1 MLMLLGY
8 LMIGTFMVLIMTKR
22 VSALVALVLV
32 PVVFGLIAGHGADL
46 GEMVVGGVT
55 KLAPTATTLLFAVLY
70 FAVMI
75 DAGLFDPLV
84 NTVLRLAGDDPVKV
98 TVGSAIVAA
107 LVSLDGDG
115 ATSALITVTAFL
127 PVYRRLGI
135 NPLILATLLGLAGTI
150 SNLTP
155 WGGPTARVAAALH
168 LDLSDVF
175 VPLIPTLVI
184 GLVSTVLIAWYLGR
198 QERKRLAFQQ
208 TQIEETS
215 SGMAFERDMSL
226 ARPKLFWVNLALTLL
241 VFVAVIGQLAA
252 LPLIFMIGFAIAL
265 TINYPQLDI
274 QRGRLQAYAA
284 NALPITVLIL
294 AAGIFTGILAGSGM
308 TDAMAQ
314 GVMTIVPAQ
323 LGPYLGV
330 ITGFLSA
337 PLTFALS
344 NDAYYFGVVP
354 VIAETASHY
363 NVAPEVIARASLL
376 AMPIHGLSPLVAALY
391 LVAGLIGRDV
401 AALQRFGLKWAAL
414 ATLILIATAT
424 LTGAIH

>member
-1 MLMLLGY
+1 MLLGF
-8 LMIGTFMVLIMTKR
+8 LMIATFMILIMTKR
-22 VSALVALVLV
+22 VSALVALIVV
-32 PVVFGLIAGHGADL
+32 PLVFGMISGHGADL
-46 GEMVVGGVT
+46 GEMAVGGVV

-107 LVSLDGDG
+107 LVALDGDG
-115 ATSALITVTAFL
+115 ATTALITVTAFL

-150 SNLTP
+150 TNLTP

-168 LDLSDVF
+168 LDLYDVF
-175 VPLIPTLVI
+175 VPLIPTMVV
-184 GLVSTVLIAWYLGR
+184 GLVATVLIAWYLGR
-198 QERKRLAFQQ
+198 QERKRLTLQPA
-208 TQIEETS
+208 QIETS
-215 SGMAFERDMSL
+215 PAGMAVERDMSL
-226 ARPKLFWVNLALTLL
+226 VRSNLFWVN
-241 VFVAVIGQLAA
+241 F
-252 LPLIFMIGFAIAL
+252 AL
-265 TINYPQLDI
+265 TILVFTAVLGQFAPLPVIFMTGFALVLLINYPNLEV
-274 QRGRLQAYAA
+274 QRVRLQAYAA
-284 NALPITVLIL
+284 NAMPITVLIL
-294 AAGIFTGILAGSGM
+294 AAGVFTGILTGTGM

-314 GVMTIVPAQ
+314 GFMTIVPEQ

-330 ITGFLSA
+330 LTGFLSA

-363 NVAPEVIARASLL
+363 GVAPVIIGRASLL

-391 LVAGLIGRDV
+391 LMAGLIGRDV
-401 AALQRFGLKWAAL
+401 AAVQRFSFKWAAL
-414 ATLILIATAT
+414 ATLIMIVTAT

>member
-1 MLMLLGY
+1 MLLGY
-8 LMIGTFMVLIMTKR
+8 LMIATFMVLIMTQR
-22 VSALVALVLV
+22 VSALVALTLV
-32 PVVFGLIAGHGADL
+32 PIVFGLIAGHGTEL
-46 GEMVVGGVT
+46 GGMVVAGVT

-150 SNLTP
+150 ANLTP

-168 LDLSDVF
+168 LDLSHVF
-175 VPLIPTLVI
+175 VPLIPTLAV

-198 QERKRLAFQQ
+198 SERKRLAGQQ
-208 TQIEETS
+208 TRIEQS
-215 SGMAFERDMSL
+215 PSVMAPERDLSL
-226 ARPKLFWVNLALTLL
+226 ARPGLFWINLALTVLL
-241 VFVAVIGQLAA
+241 FAAVIGQFAP
-252 LPLIFMIGFAIAL
+252 LPLLFMTGFALAL
-265 TINYPQLDI
+265 MINYPNLEV
-274 QRGRLQAYAA
+274 QRGRLQAYAV
-284 NALPITVLIL
+284 NALPITILIL
-294 AAGIFTGILAGSGM
+294 AAGIFTGILAGTGM

-323 LGPYLGV
+323 LGPYLGIV
-330 ITGFLSA
+330 TGFLSA

-363 NVAPEVIARASLL
+363 NVAPEIIARASLL

-391 LVAGLIGRDV
+391 LMAGLIGRDV
-401 AALQRFGLKWAAL
+401 AAVQRFSFKWAAL
-414 ATLILIATAT
+414 ATLILITTAT
-424 LTGAIH
+424 VTGAIH